1 MLCPDF
7 PRTPGMARATI
18 LSLNTLADR
27 IASDAQWIALA
38 LKPRGLADSDGDF
51 SVGGWLQDVKAA
63 VETIR
68 QEDRPDEVF
77 LAGLGFGG
85 ALSIMAAAADPSIGG
100 VATLGAPADLVAWS
114 GDPRKFLAHAR
125 SIGLIRSSAFPPDPE
140 RWCRELREVK
150 PLTLAAKLD
159 PRPVLVIHGGD
170 DDVVPDL
177 DARALA
183 DAAGVGAELRLVA
196 GAGHYL
202 RNDPRAVAILL
213 GWLSM
218 Q

>member
-1 MLCPDF
+1 
-7 PRTPGMARATI
+7 MA
-18 LSLNTLADR
+18 LE
-27 IASDAQWIALA
+27 
-38 LKPRGLADSDGDF
+38 PRGLANEGDF
-51 SVGGWLQDVKAA
+51 SVGGWLEDLKAA
-63 VETIR
+63 VEMIR
-68 QEDRPDEVF
+68 TDERPDEIFV
-77 LAGLGFGG
+77 AGLGFGG
-85 ALSIMAAAADPSIGG
+85 SLSIVAAAADPSIGG

-125 SIGLIRSSAFPPDPE
+125 TIGLIKSSAFPPDAD
-140 RWCRELREVK
+140 RWCRELREIR
-150 PLTLAAKLD
+150 PLALASKLE
-159 PRPVLVIHGGD
+159 PRPVLVVHGGD

-196 GAGHYL
+196 GAGHFL